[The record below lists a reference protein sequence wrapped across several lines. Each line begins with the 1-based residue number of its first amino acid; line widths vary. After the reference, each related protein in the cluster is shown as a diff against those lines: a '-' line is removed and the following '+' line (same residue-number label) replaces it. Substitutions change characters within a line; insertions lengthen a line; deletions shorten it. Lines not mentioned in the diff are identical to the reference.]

1 MAQTTLINDV
11 YGVVGSQG
19 EITDLNVDGKN
30 MGLVRAVT
38 SPGGGIG
45 IPVGGTGLMLPAT
58 LRQQPNQSWPAERP
72 AYDGPITLL
81 GWDAPPA
88 WAGGEYDQYIAIPR
102 VHVPITETFGGYALG
117 AVPDWTPTWGDNIA
131 REISVIESPLSTDGR
146 ALRIYQSPGT
156 TTYTVWDRARV
167 EYDQSILA
175 RVLAPAVQTKTGN
188 GVTLMLR
195 ATVAHLSAERHG
207 YGLAIRCEST
217 RMLRMV
223 KWNAGTLATLAE
235 IALPESVKSESAV
248 VWMEFTVVGTA
259 LTGKL
264 WFDGEDRSDAITVTA
279 TDATIAQGRQGIGSF
294 LNEYANLVDY
304 VAVSY
309 NGQPAPGPGA

>member
-1 MAQTTLINDV
+1 MGDLVSKSESTVTT
-11 YGVVGSQG
+11 
-19 EITDLNVDGKN
+19 
-30 MGLVRAVT
+30 VT

-45 IPVGGTGLMLPAT
+45 IHVGSTGLMLPAT
-58 LRQQPNQSWPAERP
+58 LRQQPNQPWPSVRP

-81 GWDAPPA
+81 GWDAPPS

-117 AVPDWTPTWGDNIA
+117 AVPDWTPTWGDNVA
-131 REISVIESPLSTDGR
+131 REISVIENPLSTDGR
-146 ALRIYQSPGT
+146 VLRIYQSPGT

-195 ATVAHLSAERHG
+195 STVAHLSAERHG

-223 KWNAGTLATLAE
+223 KWNAGTIATLAE
-235 IALPESVKSESAV
+235 IALPESVKSASAV

-279 TDATIAQGRQGIGSF
+279 TDATIAQGRQGVGSF
-294 LNEYANLVDY
+294 LNDYENLIDY